1 MSTKSSKKI
10 ASQPPK
16 KFPVWLLLIIGAGVV
31 LIVVA
36 LISSGQTTSTNPSQV
51 SGGPAL
57 QVDKEKVD
65 LGDVP
70 LGQTVHVSF
79 ELTNVGDQPPQ
90 FTKKPYIEVAAGC

>member
-1 MSTKSSKKI
+1 MSTKSSKKVM
-10 ASQPPK
+10 SQPPK

-31 LIVVA
+31 LIAVA
-36 LISSGQTTSTNPSQV
+36 LISSRQATTATPQL
-51 SGGPAL
+51 GDGPAL

-70 LGQTVHVSF
+70 LGETVNVSF
-79 ELTNVGDQPPQ
+79 ELTNVGDKPLQ

>member
-1 MSTKSSKKI
+1 MSTKSSKNI
-10 ASQPPK
+10 ASPPAK
-16 KFPVWLLLIIGAGVV
+16 KFPMWLLLIIGAGVV

-36 LISSGQTTSTNPSQV
+36 LISSNQTTSAPQV

-70 LGQTVHVSF
+70 LGQTVNVSF
-79 ELTNVGDQPPQ
+79 ELTNVGDQPLQ